1 MFIRTNSTVLQVT
14 ERTHIMGIL
23 NITPDSFSDGGQY
36 DGVMKAVAHAKEM
49 ERAGADI
56 IDVGGESTR
65 PDHAPVTAEIEIERV
80 VPIIEALKK
89 EITIPISIDTY
100 KAATAEAAIQAGAEI
115 INDIWGAKHDAQ
127 MAHVAAKY
135 DVPIILMHNRSN
147 KVYHSLMKEM
157 VEDIEESIRIVT
169 DAGVKQDKIIID
181 PGIGFGKEL
190 VDNYIVMNELDRL
203 IAQLPYPLLLGA
215 SRKSFIANVL
225 PIRAADR
232 DNATAAT
239 TCLGIARGAHIIR
252 VHDVERNVELAKMM
266 DAMLRG
272 VGIDG

>member
-1 MFIRTNSTVLQVT
+1 
-14 ERTHIMGIL
+14 
-23 NITPDSFSDGGQY
+23 
-36 DGVMKAVAHAKEM
+36 
-49 ERAGADI
+49 
-56 IDVGGESTR
+56 
-65 PDHAPVTAEIEIERV
+65 
-80 VPIIEALKK
+80 
-89 EITIPISIDTY
+89 
-100 KAATAEAAIQAGAEI
+100 
-115 INDIWGAKHDAQ
+115 
-127 MAHVAAKY
+127 
-135 DVPIILMHNRSN
+135 IILMHNRSN

-157 VEDIEESIRIVT
+157 VEDIEQSIRIVT